1 MVDRGEWNMYRNV
14 RHIAH
19 AFLGDEFELH
29 KEFQRCAL
37 VDQVVRVAIRDIVA
51 QLILK
56 ETAGMELDGRARIM
70 EWLLELIGDDQV
82 QDHMVLDDVAADQ
95 TVKLHEWFVFEPV
108 LGLTTQD
115 LKVGELDGNTFVLDE
130 IFGED

>member
-37 VDQVVRVAIRDIVA
+37 VDQVVRVAVRGIVA
-51 QLILK
+51 QLVLK

-70 EWLLELIGDDQV
+70 EWL
-82 QDHMVLDDVAADQ
+82 
-95 TVKLHEWFVFEPV
+95 
-108 LGLTTQD
+108 
-115 LKVGELDGNTFVLDE
+115 
-130 IFGED
+130 